1 MEGTN
6 LKPQTISFNWPLW
19 SQLQKV
25 EALRVLS
32 VGYNVEGWDGVLAS
46 TQTASSRG
54 EGSAGG
60 LGECDKLNY
69 SPLILSIPPEGG
81 FLSNAAPSHML

>member
-6 LKPQTISFNWPLW
+6 LKPQTISFNWSLW

-46 TQTASSRG
+46 TQISSSRG

-69 SPLILSIPPEGG
+69 SPLILSILPEGG
-81 FLSNAAPSHML
+81 LLSNAVPSHML